1 MHDRAKLGS
10 MRSCGLC
17 GKIRDDS
24 PHLCMA
30 DVVNL
35 LNGAFADAPT
45 PAEGAAKEPTMS
57 YGLLGSVTGLLRS
70 GPAQA

>member
-1 MHDRAKLGS
+1 

-35 LNGAFADAPT
+35 LNGAFADAPA
-45 PAEGAAKEPTMS
+45 PAEGAAKDATPS
-57 YGLLGSVTGLLRS
+57 YGLFGSVAGLVRT
-70 GPAQA
+70 GPAYA

>member
-1 MHDRAKLGS
+1 MA

-35 LNGAFADAPT
+35 LNGAFSDGESQEQSAPKEA
-45 PAEGAAKEPTMS
+45 PPSHGLVGAFS
-57 YGLLGSVTGLLRS
+57 GLLRS